1 MPGAQWSKEE
11 IRVVT
16 ENYKL
21 RPLKEWAHL
30 IPGRSAKAIYHIA
43 QRFTA
48 NGDSLADSRKERRR
62 HDVPIWKAVH
72 DTLSHGCMSANRV
85 AALTGFSERTIR
97 KYLRENIGVTVYVKD
112 WLLRRDT
119 GKPDEA
125 LFALGNKANMRKPK
139 PLKQAEVHRRYRKRL
154 KQERPDVAAA
164 RFKREQMQKIEKQ
177 GRLIRMDP
185 AASWMTNTIGG

>member
-30 IPGRSAKAIYHIA
+30 IPGRSSKAIYHIA

-48 NGDSLADSRKERRR
+48 KGDSIADSRKERRR
-62 HDVPIWKAVH
+62 HEVPIWKAVH
-72 DTLSHGCMSANRV
+72 DTIGSGMLSANKI
-85 AALTGFSERTIR
+85 AELTGFSERAIR
-97 KYLRENIGVTVYVKD
+97 NYLRDNIGVTVYVKD

-125 LFALGNKANMRKPK
+125 LFALGTKPNIRKPK
-139 PLKQAEVHRRYRKRL
+139 PLKQSEIHRRYRKRL

-185 AASWMTNTIGG
+185 AAAWLVNPI

>member
-1 MPGAQWSKEE
+1 MPGKQWSKEE
-11 IRVVT
+11 IRVVL

-30 IPGRSAKAIYHIA
+30 IPERSSKSIYHIA

-48 NGDSLADSRKERRR
+48 KGDSIADNRKERRR

-72 DTLSHGCMSANRV
+72 DMLLRGSMSANRL
-85 AALTGFSERTIR
+85 AEMTGISERAIR
-97 KYLRENIGVTVYVKD
+97 NYLRDNIGVTVYIKE

-125 LFALGNKANMRKPK
+125 LFALGNKPNARKPK
-139 PLKQAEVHRRYRKRL
+139 PLKQSEVHKRYRKRL
-154 KQERPDVAAA
+154 NEERPDVVAM
-164 RFKREQMQKIEKQ
+164 RIQRDHMRRMERE
-177 GRLIRMDP
+177 GRLIRMDI
-185 AASWMTNTIGG
+185 AAAWMTNAV